1 MKTRQVK
8 GISFTEEYTNEY
20 IQLSKESNG
29 SLLVCELLREHYN
42 NSYNMQS
49 VKRDMMQLKSM
60 LADIMQMLE
69 VSEYE

>member
-29 SLLVCELLREHYN
+29 SLLVCELLREYYN
-42 NSYNMQS
+42 NDYNMQS
-49 VKRDMMQLKSM
+49 VKRDMVQLKSM

-69 VSEYE
+69 VSDYE